1 MDKMLRLVLKSVFII
16 TKNILR
22 NNKTNFNMR
31 LYDFAETF
39 RAIYEFSVA
48 IAIRFKFKINNL
60 EFIRLVSFTLKY
72 IS

>member
-1 MDKMLRLVLKSVFII
+1 
-16 TKNILR
+16 
-22 NNKTNFNMR
+22 MR

-39 RAIYEFSVA
+39 RAIYESSVA

-60 EFIRLVSFTLKY
+60 GFIRLVSFTLKY